1 MKRPLI
7 FVQDPNALKNWLTAC
22 GTDSKIL
29 YDLDHLDE
37 RFAAEECIVLIQL
50 SDLSNIEQV
59 KKIVQQNFDV
69 LLFCNE
75 PSTAEGLAL
84 FQFGIKGYLN
94 TFATVERI
102 EQALA
107 TISAGSIW
115 LGPEILQKM
124 IQSVTSDQ
132 NLDNLWKE
140 IVTDREEQVALLVL
154 ESKSNKEIAEQL
166 NITERTVKAH
176 MHNMFQKFEV
186 TDRLSLVLKIKNY
199 SP

>member
-37 RFAAEECIVLIQL
+37 RFTANECIVLIQL
-50 SDLSNIEQV
+50 SDLSNIDHV
-59 KKIVQQNFDV
+59 KRIVQQKFDI
-69 LLFCNE
+69 LLFSND
-75 PSTAEGLAL
+75 PSTTEGLDL
-84 FQFGIKGYLN
+84 FQLGIKGYLN

-102 EQALA
+102 EQALT

-115 LGPEILQKM
+115 LGPDILQQM
-124 IQSVTSDQ
+124 IQSVTSTQ
-132 NLDNLWKE
+132 ALDDHWKE
-140 IVTDREEQVALLVL
+140 IITAREQQVALLVL

-186 TDRLSLVLKIKNY
+186 SDRLSLVLKIKNY
-199 SP
+199 

>member
-29 YDLDHLDE
+29 YDLDRLDE
-37 RFAAEECIVLIQL
+37 RFAANECIVLIQL
-50 SDLSNIEQV
+50 SNLSNIDQV
-59 KKIVQQNFDV
+59 KRIVQQNFDV
-69 LLFCNE
+69 LLFSND
-75 PSTAEGLAL
+75 PTMTEGLAL

-102 EQALA
+102 EQALT

-115 LGPEILQKM
+115 LGPDILQKM
-124 IQSVTSDQ
+124 IQSVSSSQT
-132 NLDNLWKE
+132 LDDHWKE
-140 IVTDREEQVALLVL
+140 IVTDREQQVALLVL
-154 ESKSNKEIAEQL
+154 DSKSNKEIAEQL

-176 MHNMFQKFEV
+176 MHNMFQKFKV
-186 TDRLSLVLKIKNY
+186 SDRLSLVLKIKNY
-199 SP
+199 

>member
-37 RFAAEECIVLIQL
+37 RFTVNECIVLIQL
-50 SDLSNIEQV
+50 SDLSNIDQV
-59 KKIVQQNFDV
+59 KRIVQQKFDV
-69 LLFCNE
+69 LLFSND
-75 PSTAEGLAL
+75 PSTTEGLAL

-102 EQALA
+102 EQALT

-115 LGPEILQKM
+115 LGSDILLKM
-124 IQSVTSDQ
+124 IQSVTSSQ
-132 NLDNLWKE
+132 TFENNWKE
-140 IVTDREEQVALLVL
+140 IVTDREQQVALLL
-154 ESKSNKEIAEQL
+154 LDSKSNKEIAEQL
-166 NITERTVKAH
+166 NITENSVKAH
-176 MHNMFQKFEV
+176 MHNMFQKFDV
-186 TDRLSLVLKIKNY
+186 SDRLSLVLKIKNY
-199 SP
+199 

>member
-37 RFAAEECIVLIQL
+37 RFTVNECIVLIQL
-50 SDLSNIEQV
+50 SDLSNIDQV
-59 KKIVQQNFDV
+59 KRIVQQKFDV
-69 LLFCNE
+69 LLFSND
-75 PSTAEGLAL
+75 PSTTEGLAL

-102 EQALA
+102 EQALT

-115 LGPEILQKM
+115 LGSDILLKM
-124 IQSVTSDQ
+124 IQSVTSSQ
-132 NLDNLWKE
+132 TFENNWKE
-140 IVTDREEQVALLVL
+140 IVTDREQQVALLL
-154 ESKSNKEIAEQL
+154 LDSKSNKEIAEQL
-166 NITERTVKAH
+166 NITEHSVKAH
-176 MHNMFQKFEV
+176 MHNMFQKFDV
-186 TDRLSLVLKIKNY
+186 SDRLSLVLKIKNY
-199 SP
+199 